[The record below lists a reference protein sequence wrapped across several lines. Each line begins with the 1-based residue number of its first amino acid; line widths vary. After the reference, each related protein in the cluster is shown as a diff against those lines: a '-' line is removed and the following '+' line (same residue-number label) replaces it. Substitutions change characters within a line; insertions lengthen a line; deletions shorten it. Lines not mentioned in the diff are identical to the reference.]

1 MGETQRSIKV
11 EDRVVCMYSYD
22 GNDSIVD
29 EIGIVRGIDH
39 DNDKAAVEFEN
50 HVYGHDLSGMCE
62 YGYGWWIPLD
72 YLSQIEGE
80 PIAMNMS
87 FADTMGF

>member
-11 EDRVVCMYSYD
+11 GDRVVCMYSND

-29 EIGIVRGIDH
+29 EIGIVRKTDH
-39 DNDKAAVEFEN
+39 DNYKAAVEFEN
-50 HVYGHDLSGMCE
+50 YVNGHDINGTCE

-72 YLSQIEGE
+72 YLSQVEDE
-80 PIAMNMS
+80 PVAMNMS
-87 FADTMGF
+87 FADAIGF